1 MLKSAYQM
9 IKLTFGELF
18 FALKHMPNK
27 KNTQTVKEIK
37 EKVAKAKS
45 IIFTDYKGLD
55 SNKANEL
62 RAKMLEEGVELTV
75 AKNTLLNI
83 ALKEEKLDVEKVKD
97 QLKGPTL
104 ALFSYKDS
112 VSPLKALA
120 EFIKK
125 IELPVIKGAFIE
137 KEYFN
142 SEKVI
147 EISKLPSKDQLISQV
162 VWGLKSPL
170 SGFVNVLGGSQR
182 KLVYALSALAKK
194 KQG

>member
-18 FALKHMPNK
+18 FALKHMPNT
-27 KNTQTVKEIK
+27 KNTQTVKE
-37 EKVAKAKS
+37 
-45 IIFTDYKGLD
+45 
-55 SNKANEL
+55 
-62 RAKMLEEGVELTV
+62 
-75 AKNTLLNI
+75 
-83 ALKEEKLDVEKVKD
+83 KEEKLDVEKVKGH
-97 QLKGPTL
+97 LKGPTL

-125 IELPVIKGAFIE
+125 VELPVIKGAFIE

-142 SEKVI
+142 AEKVI
-147 EISKLPSKDQLISQV
+147 EISNLPSKDQLISQV

-170 SGFVNVLGGSQR
+170 SSFVNVLGGSQR

>member
-1 MLKSAYQM
+1 
-9 IKLTFGELF
+9 
-18 FALKHMPNK
+18 MPNS

-37 EKVAKAKS
+37 EKVSKAKS
-45 IIFTDYKGLD
+45 IVFTDYKGLD
-55 SNKANEL
+55 ANKANEL

-83 ALKEEKLDVEKVKD
+83 ALKEEKFDAEKVK
-97 QLKGPTL
+97 
-104 ALFSYKDS
+104 
-112 VSPLKALA
+112 
-120 EFIKK
+120 
-125 IELPVIKGAFIE
+125 
-137 KEYFN
+137 
-142 SEKVI
+142 
-147 EISKLPSKDQLISQV
+147 EISNLPSKDQLISQV

>member
-18 FALKHMPNK
+18 FALKHMPNT

-45 IIFTDYKGLD
+45 IVFTDYKGLD

-83 ALKEEKLDVEKVKD
+83 ALKEEKLDVEKVKGH
-97 QLKGPTL
+97 LKGPTL

-125 IELPVIKGAFIE
+125 VELPVIKGAFIE

-142 SEKVI
+142 AEKVI
-147 EISKLPSKDQLISQV
+147 EISNLPSKDQLISQV

-170 SGFVNVLGGSQR
+170 SSFVNVLGGSQR

>member
-1 MLKSAYQM
+1 
-9 IKLTFGELF
+9 
-18 FALKHMPNK
+18 MPNT

-37 EKVAKAKS
+37 EKVAKSKS
-45 IIFTDYKGLD
+45 IIFTDYKGLNA
-55 SNKANEL
+55 NKANEL

-83 ALKEEKLDVEKVKD
+83 ALKEEKLDAEKVKD
-97 QLKGPTL
+97 HLKGPTL
-104 ALFSYKDS
+104 ALFLYKDS
-112 VSPLKALA
+112 ISPLKALV

-125 IELPVIKGAFIE
+125 AELPVIKGAFIE
-137 KEYFN
+137 KEYTTAD
-142 SEKVI
+142 KVL
-147 EISKLPSKDQLISQV
+147 EISKLPSKEQLIAQV
-162 VWGLKSPL
+162 VWGLKAPL